1 MITIISSSVS
11 TLLQDQRL
19 REGVST
25 YNKDWNQIA
34 LHVGIS
40 ANSSK
45 CRKRWARLQEKVRRS
60 QDEDLIL
67 PDSYEAAD

>member
-1 MITIISSSVS
+1 MHLLS
-11 TLLQDQRL
+11 LQDHRL
-19 REGVST
+19 REGVSM

-60 QDEDLIL
+60 QDELTL
-67 PDSYEAAD
+67 PDSYEDAE